1 MNDAAIKNFC
11 SFAREQLTRG
21 VELRMAKYGV
31 TPETDA
37 AEQPDAV
44 AGVPLS
50 PQERAQRADLLRQR
64 DALGAGDAAR
74 GWARLRDRA
83 AYTWFNRIVAIR
95 FMELRDYLPSRA
107 RMFSDESGALGSQA
121 LDQALDV
128 EIEGMDPARVVEL
141 KQAGD
146 DEALFRYLLLCQCRE
161 LAACLPGVF
170 EPVGDAMELLLPDR
184 LMAKGGV
191 IEAMVEGIPEA
202 DWLGH
207 VEILGWMYQYYN
219 AEAKDA
225 FFKSKDK
232 ATPET
237 LPAATQL
244 FTPEWIVRYMV
255 QNSLGRLWMLNN
267 PQSPLREQMEY
278 YIEPDA
284 AHEDFIAVDG
294 PEDITLCDPACGSG
308 HILVYAFE
316 LLFQMYQE
324 RGYRDREIP
333 SLVLQKNLRGLE
345 IDPRAAQ
352 LASLA
357 LAMCAREYD
366 RRFFGRGVRA
376 SVRVVAPVVIGEDE
390 LPEGAQ
396 LRKHPQLLEALAHLD
411 EVGSLLNPTPE
422 ELAVLATDAEE
433 LSRAA
438 AGGDMFADDVAGRV
452 AQAKEMC
459 DALAER
465 YDCVVANPPY
475 MGSSSFSS
483 FMSKWVKK
491 SYPDVKSDLFSS
503 FIVRITNFA
512 KAGGEIGMMTPFVW
526 MFIGS
531 YEKLRA
537 KLIDEKCITSLIQ
550 LEYSGFAG
558 ATVPICT
565 FTFHNAHVDG
575 YRGGYVRLSDFTGA
589 SAQAPKALE
598 AIQNPDCG
606 WLYRRNADTFKQIP
620 GSPIAYW
627 ASDGLMDVYEHGGRL
642 GEHID
647 ARVGMISG
655 DNGRFLRLWFE
666 PSYERCGLN
675 CEVNELCDK
684 KWIPI
689 QKGGDYRHWY
699 GNHNYV
705 VNWEN
710 DGWEIK
716 NDNFDGDRVRSH
728 NYNGTMAFRSGI
740 TWNSITSS
748 RFQCRY
754 TPEGFLFDAAGP
766 LCYVEPSS
774 VSLET
779 VLGFMSSTVFL
790 EVMNIVNPTLNFP
803 PNYIESAP
811 TVAEDIQD
819 YPIDSLVENS
829 IDLSKTDW
837 DSFETSWDFKRNPLV

>member
-11 SFAREQLTRG
+11 SFAREQLTCG
-21 VELRMAKYGV
+21 VELRMARYGV
-31 TPETDA
+31 TPEADA

-44 AGVPLS
+44 GGVPLS

-107 RMFSDESGALGSQA
+107 RMFSDEAGALGSQA

-284 AHEDFIAVDG
+284 AHEDFIAVDE

-316 LLFQMYQE
+316 LLFAMYLE
-324 RGYRDREIP
+324 RGHRERDIP
-333 SLVLQKNLRGLE
+333 SLILRNNLRGLE

-357 LAMCAREYD
+357 LAMCAREHD

-376 SVRVVAPVVIGEDE
+376 QVRVLAPVVVAEDE
-390 LPEGAQ
+390 LPEAAA
-396 LRKHPQLLEALAHLD
+396 LRKHPHLLEALAHLD
-411 EVGSLLNPTPE
+411 EVGSLLDPTE
-422 ELAVLATDAEE
+422 DELAALAADAEA
-433 LSRAA
+433 LSRS
-438 AGGDMFADDVAGRV
+438 AGGDMFTANVAGRV
-452 AQAKEMC
+452 ACAKDVC
-459 DALAER
+459 DALAECCH
-465 YDCVVANPPY
+465 CVVANPPY
-475 MGSSSFSS
+475 MGSSSFGP

-491 SYPDVKSDLFSS
+491 HYPDVKSDLCTC
-503 FIVRITNFA
+503 FIERGFDLAEERGYATMVT
-512 KAGGEIGMMTPFVW
+512 MQSW
-526 MFIGS
+526 MFLGS
-531 YEKLRA
+531 FEKMRA
-537 KLIDEKCITSLIQ
+537 KLIDKKTIVSMAHLGPRAFDAIGGEVVNVTADVVYNGHAADGVQ
-550 LEYSGFAG
+550 G
-558 ATVPICT
+558 A
-565 FTFHNAHVDG
+565 
-575 YRGGYVRLSDFTGA
+575 YVRLVDINGSE
-589 SAQAPKALE
+589 PKRQKLME

-606 WLYRRNADTFKQIP
+606 WLYRRNADAFKQIP
-620 GSPIAYW
+620 GTPIAYW
-627 ASDGLMDVYEHGGRL
+627 ASEAMLEAFKSGQVLRDIALPRSGF
-642 GEHID
+642 
-647 ARVGMISG
+647 STG
-655 DNGRFLRLWFE
+655 DNDRFIHGWWEVSFRDVGLSIPSLLDANRSCFSWF
-666 PSYERCGLN
+666 PLN
-675 CEVNELCDK
+675 
-684 KWIPI
+684 
-689 QKGGDYRHWY
+689 KGGNYRRWF
-699 GNHNYV
+699 GNNSLVVQWRDNASEMKKCNGYRSGCESNYFH
-705 VNWEN
+705 E
-710 DGWEIK
+710 
-716 NDNFDGDRVRSH
+716 
-728 NYNGTMAFRSGI
+728 GI
-740 TWNSITSS
+740 TWGSISS
-748 RFQCRY
+748 SIISVRFSPQ
-754 TPEGFLFDAAGP
+754 GFMPNRKGAMAYSKKCEDSFYALG
-766 LCYVEPSS
+766 LLNSS
-774 VSLET
+774 VAVSAL
-779 VLGFMSSTVFL
+779 SFL
-790 EVMNIVNPTLNFP
+790 APTLDFSEGP
-803 PNYIESAP
+803 VGSIPAVVKQKSEVVVLVKRC
-811 TVAEDIQD
+811 VAHSERD
-819 YPIDSLVENS
+819 Y
-829 IDLSKTDW
+829 
-837 DSFETSWDFKRNPLV
+837 DSFEASWDFKRHPLL

>member
-1 MNDAAIKNFC
+1 MNDAVIKNFC

-31 TPETDA
+31 TPEAGA
-37 AEQPDAV
+37 ADQPDAV
-44 AGVPLS
+44 GGVPLS

-95 FMELRDYLPSRA
+95 FMELRDYLPSRM
-107 RMFSDESGALGSQA
+107 RMFSDEAGALGSQA
-121 LDQALDV
+121 LDQALD
-128 EIEGMDPARVVEL
+128 IEFEGVDPARVVEL
-141 KQAGD
+141 KQAGN
-146 DEALFRYLLLCQCRE
+146 DEALFRFLLLCQCRE

-184 LMAKGGV
+184 LMAKGGI

-267 PQSPLREQMEY
+267 PQSPLRDKMEY

-284 AHEDFIAVDG
+284 AHEDFIAVER

-316 LLFQMYQE
+316 LLFAMYLE
-324 RGYRDREIP
+324 RGHRERDIP
-333 SLVLQKNLRGLE
+333 SLILRNNLRGLE

-357 LAMCAREYD
+357 LAMCAREHD
-366 RRFFGRGVRA
+366 RRFFSRGVRA
-376 SVRVVAPVVIGEDE
+376 QVRVLAPVAITEDE
-390 LPEGAQ
+390 LPEDAA

-411 EVGSLLNPTPE
+411 EVGSLLNPTE
-422 ELAVLATDAEE
+422 DELAALAADAEA
-433 LSRAA
+433 LSRS
-438 AGGDMFADDVAGRV
+438 AGGDMFTVKVSEKVARAKDV
-452 AQAKEMC
+452 C

-465 YDCVVANPPY
+465 CHCVVANPPY
-475 MGSSSFSS
+475 MGSSSFGP

-491 SYPDVKSDLFSS
+491 HYPDVKSDLFSS
-503 FIVRITNFA
+503 FIARITDFA
-512 KAGGEIGMMTPFVW
+512 KEHGEVGMMTPFVW

-531 YEKLRA
+531 YEKLRV
-537 KLIDEKCITSLIQ
+537 KLINEKTITSLIQ

-565 FTFHNAHVDG
+565 FTFHNSHIDS
-575 YRGGYVRLSDFTGA
+575 YEGGYVRLADFTGA
-589 SAQAPKALE
+589 NVQAPRALE
-598 AIQNPDCG
+598 AIQNPDRG
-606 WLYRRNADTFKQIP
+606 WFYRRNADAFKQIP
-620 GSPIAYW
+620 STPIAYW
-627 ASDGLMDVYEHGGRL
+627 ASNNALNAFENNNRL
-642 GEHID
+642 DEY
-647 ARVGMISG
+647 ARTRKGMFTG
-655 DNGRFLRLWFE
+655 DNNLFLRQWFE
-666 PSYERCGLN
+666 MTYSLFGLGYKPY
-675 CEVNELCDK
+675 C
-684 KWIPI
+684 
-689 QKGGDYRHWY
+689 KGGQFRKWY
-699 GNHNYV
+699 GNLDYV
-705 VNWEN
+705 VRWDN
-710 DGWEIK
+710 DGYEIK
-716 NDNFDGDRVRSH
+716 SFRGSGNINCNDYFQPCLVWSL
-728 NYNGTMAFRSGI
+728 
-740 TWNSITSS
+740 ITSDRIS
-748 RFQCRY
+748 FRMLDSVQFVM
-754 TPEGFLFDAAGP
+754 GDAGP
-766 LCYVEPSS
+766 ACYPSKDTRLEILGALNSSS
-774 VSLET
+774 VECFSK
-779 VLGFMSSTVFL
+779 M
-790 EVMNIVNPTLNFP
+790 INPTLNWSAGVVGGFP
-803 PNYIESAP
+803 
-811 TVAEDIQD
+811 VARCDSPRGVDTLVQHCIDI
-819 YPIDSLVENS
+819 
-829 IDLSKTDW
+829 SKLDW
-837 DSFETSWDFKRNPLV
+837 DSFEISWGFKRHPLL

>member
-1 MNDAAIKNFC
+1 MNDAANKNFC

-21 VELRMAKYGV
+21 VKLRMARYGV
-31 TPETDA
+31 TPEADA

-44 AGVPLS
+44 GGVPLS

-64 DALGAGDAAR
+64 DALGAGDAAH

-83 AYTWFNRIVAIR
+83 AYTWFNCIVAIR

-107 RMFSDESGALGSQA
+107 RMFSDEAGALGSQA

-128 EIEGMDPARVVEL
+128 EIGGMDPARVVEL

-255 QNSLGRLWMLNN
+255 QNSLGRLWMLSN
-267 PQSPLREQMEY
+267 PQSPLRERMEY

-316 LLFQMYQE
+316 LLFAMYLE
-324 RGYRDREIP
+324 RGHRERDIP
-333 SLVLQKNLRGLE
+333 SLILQNNLRGLE
-345 IDPRAAQ
+345 IDPRAVQ

-357 LAMCAREYD
+357 LAMCAREHD

-376 SVRVVAPVVIGEDE
+376 QVRVLAPVVIAEDE
-390 LPEGAQ
+390 LPEAAA
-396 LRKHPQLLEALAHLD
+396 LRKHPHLLEALAHLD
-411 EVGSLLNPTPE
+411 EVGSLLDPTE
-422 ELAVLATDAEE
+422 DELAALAADAEA
-433 LSRAA
+433 LSRS
-438 AGGDMFADDVAGRV
+438 AGGDMFTANVAGRV
-452 AQAKEMC
+452 ACAKDVC

-465 YDCVVANPPY
+465 CHCVVANPPY
-475 MGSSSFSS
+475 MGSSSFGP

-491 SYPDVKSDLFSS
+491 NYPDVKSDLFSS
-503 FIVRITNFA
+503 FIARIADFA
-512 KAGGEIGMMTPFVW
+512 KEHGEVGMMTPFVW

-531 YEKLRA
+531 YEKLRV
-537 KLIDEKCITSLIQ
+537 KLINEKTITSLIQ

-565 FTFHNAHVDG
+565 FTFHNSHIDS
-575 YRGGYVRLSDFTGA
+575 YEGGYVRLAGFTGA
-589 SAQAPKALE
+589 NVQAPRALE

-606 WLYRRNADTFKQIP
+606 WFYRRNADAFKQIP

-627 ASDGLMDVYEHGGRL
+627 ASNNALNAFENNNRL
-642 GEHID
+642 DEY
-647 ARVGMISG
+647 ARTRKGMFTG
-655 DNGRFLRLWFE
+655 DNNLFLRQWFE
-666 PSYERCGLN
+666 MTYSLFGLGYKPY
-675 CEVNELCDK
+675 C
-684 KWIPI
+684 
-689 QKGGDYRHWY
+689 KGGQFRKWY
-699 GNHNYV
+699 GNLDYV
-705 VNWEN
+705 VRWDN
-710 DGWEIK
+710 DGYEIK
-716 NDNFDGDRVRSH
+716 SFRGSGNINCNDYFQPCLVWSL
-728 NYNGTMAFRSGI
+728 
-740 TWNSITSS
+740 ITSDRIS
-748 RFQCRY
+748 FRMLDSVQFVM
-754 TPEGFLFDAAGP
+754 GDAGP
-766 LCYVEPSS
+766 ACYPSKDTRLEILGALNSSS
-774 VSLET
+774 VECFSK
-779 VLGFMSSTVFL
+779 M
-790 EVMNIVNPTLNFP
+790 INPTLNWSAGVVGGFP
-803 PNYIESAP
+803 
-811 TVAEDIQD
+811 VARCDSPRGVDTLVQHCIDI
-819 YPIDSLVENS
+819 
-829 IDLSKTDW
+829 SKLDW
-837 DSFETSWDFKRNPLV
+837 DSFETSWDFKRHPLL

>member
-11 SFAREQLTRG
+11 FFAREQLTRG
-21 VELRMAKYGV
+21 VELCMAKYGV
-31 TPETDA
+31 TPEADA
-37 AEQPDAV
+37 AEQLDAV

-74 GWARLRDRA
+74 GWARLRDKA

-107 RMFSDESGALGSQA
+107 RMFSDEAGALGSQA

-207 VEILGWMYQYYN
+207 VETLGWMYQYYN

-284 AHEDFIAVDG
+284 AHEDFIAVER

-316 LLFQMYQE
+316 LLFAMYLE
-324 RGYRDREIP
+324 RGHRERDIP
-333 SLVLQKNLRGLE
+333 SLILQNNLRGLE

-357 LAMCAREYD
+357 LAMCAREHD
-366 RRFFGRGVRA
+366 RRFFSRGVRA
-376 SVRVVAPVVIGEDE
+376 QVRVLAPVAITEDE
-390 LPEGAQ
+390 LPEDAA
-396 LRKHPQLLEALAHLD
+396 LRKRPQLLEALAHLD
-411 EVGSLLNPTPE
+411 EVGSLLNPTE
-422 ELAVLATDAEE
+422 DELAALAADAEA
-433 LSRAA
+433 LSRS
-438 AGGDMFADDVAGRV
+438 AGGDMFTANVAGRV
-452 AQAKEMC
+452 ACAKDVC

-465 YDCVVANPPY
+465 CHCVVANPPY
-475 MGSSSFSS
+475 MGSSSFGP

-491 SYPDVKSDLFSS
+491 NYPDSCRDFCTAFIERCINFGKAKGLSATVTSS
-503 FIVRITNFA
+503 T
-512 KAGGEIGMMTPFVW
+512 W
-526 MFIGS
+526 MFISSFERLRKRLIEACTIDSLLHTQGPNNHPDVFDANAVMVLKS
-531 YEKLRA
+531 AHIADYE
-537 KLIDEKCITSLIQ
+537 
-550 LEYSGFAG
+550 
-558 ATVPICT
+558 
-565 FTFHNAHVDG
+565 
-575 YRGGYVRLSDFTGA
+575 GGYFKLDKLGLDVKEKMLR
-589 SAQAPKALE
+589 E
-598 AIQNPDCG
+598 AIQNPDCS
-606 WLYRRNADTFKQIP
+606 WFYRRNADTFKQIP
-620 GSPIAYW
+620 GTPIAYW
-627 ASDGLMDVYEHGGRL
+627 ASESVYEAFAGYGYL
-642 GEHID
+642 ED
-647 ARVGMISG
+647 ASLARQGMATCCNEI
-655 DNGRFLRLWFE
+655 FLRSWWEIQITRIGFGFSNINDAVDSHYVWF
-666 PSYERCGLN
+666 PYN
-675 CEVNELCDK
+675 
-684 KWIPI
+684 
-689 QKGGDYRHWY
+689 KGGAFRKWY
-699 GNHNYV
+699 GNNEEVIHWLNADRKPFKQFTAQNNPYFFLKSVTWSDISSGLPNFRMRNAGSLYDVTGMSIIPRTIGFNYCLALCNSTCIV
-705 VNWEN
+705 
-710 DGWEIK
+710 
-716 NDNFDGDRVRSH
+716 
-728 NYNGTMAFRSGI
+728 AFLS
-740 TWNSITSS
+740 
-748 RFQCRY
+748 
-754 TPEGFLFDAAGP
+754 FLA
-766 LCYVEPSS
+766 
-774 VSLET
+774 
-779 VLGFMSSTVFL
+779 
-790 EVMNIVNPTLNFP
+790 PTLHCQLGD
-803 PNYIESAP
+803 
-811 TVAEDIQD
+811 VRML
-819 YPIDSLVENS
+819 PIPETLDNEYVNRIVENS
-829 IDLSKTDW
+829 ISISKLDW
-837 DSFETSWDFKRNPLV
+837 DSFETSWDFKRHPLL

>member
-31 TPETDA
+31 TPEADA
-37 AEQPDAV
+37 AEQLDAV

-74 GWARLRDRA
+74 GWARLRDKA

-95 FMELRDYLPSRA
+95 FMELRDYLSSRA
-107 RMFSDESGALGSQA
+107 RMFSDEAGALGSQA

-141 KQAGD
+141 KQAGS

-170 EPVGDAMELLLPDR
+170 DPVDDAMELLLPDR

-191 IEAMVEGIPEA
+191 IEAMVAGIPEA

-284 AHEDFIAVDG
+284 AHEDFIAVER

-316 LLFQMYQE
+316 LLFAMYLE
-324 RGYRDREIP
+324 RGHRERDIP
-333 SLVLQKNLRGLE
+333 SLILQNNLRGLE

-357 LAMCAREYD
+357 LAMCAREHD
-366 RRFFGRGVRA
+366 RRFFSRGVRA
-376 SVRVVAPVVIGEDE
+376 QVRVLAPVAITEDE
-390 LPEGAQ
+390 LPEGAA

-411 EVGSLLNPTPE
+411 EVGSLLNPTE
-422 ELAVLATDAEE
+422 DELSALAADAEA

-438 AGGDMFADDVAGRV
+438 AGDMFTANVSEKVVRAKDV
-452 AQAKEMC
+452 C

-465 YDCVVANPPY
+465 CHCVVANPPY
-475 MGSSSFSS
+475 MGSSSFGP

-491 SYPDVKSDLFSS
+491 HYPDVKSDLCTCFIERIMAMCKRAGLAGLTTSNSWMFLSS
-503 FIVRITNFA
+503 FEN
-512 KAGGEIGMMTPFVW
+512 
-526 MFIGS
+526 
-531 YEKLRA
+531 LRN
-537 KLIDEKCITSLIQ
+537 KLISEATIDSLVQ
-550 LEYSGFAG
+550 LSVHGFHGIA
-558 ATVPICT
+558 AQVCT
-565 FTFHNAHVDG
+565 FVIRNSHTDG
-575 YRGGYVRLSDFTGA
+575 YLGGYVRLNDFDHWSLQEGKT
-589 SAQAPKALE
+589 LE

-606 WLYRRNADTFKQIP
+606 WFYRRNADTFKQIP
-620 GSPIAYW
+620 GTPIAYW
-627 ASDGLMDVYEHGGRL
+627 ASPEFLLAFAAAPSLCSVAE
-642 GEHID
+642 
-647 ARVGMISG
+647 ARQGFTTGNNSL
-655 DNGRFLRLWFE
+655 FLRLWFE
-666 PSYERCGLN
+666 ISMGDSSLSCSLKPKWYP
-675 CEVNELCDK
+675 CD
-684 KWIPI
+684 
-689 QKGGDYRHWY
+689 KGGDFRKWY
-699 GNHNYV
+699 GNNDFFCD
-705 VNWEN
+705 WED
-710 DGWEIK
+710 DGA
-716 NDNFDGDRVRSH
+716 RLA
-728 NYNGTMAFRSGI
+728 AFPGSTLRNRQYYLKPSFSWSDVSSAHI
-740 TWNSITSS
+740 AS
-748 RFQCRY
+748 RFK
-754 TPEGFLFDAAGP
+754 PAGFVFEHCSDSVFGDLGLIRHLGSFLNSSTAAYFLSFLSPSMKFEVGQIRKLPVVKAVLDDAAIDERVIA
-766 LCYVEPSS
+766 L
-774 VSLET
+774 
-779 VLGFMSSTVFL
+779 
-790 EVMNIVNPTLNFP
+790 IK
-803 PNYIESAP
+803 ESKA
-811 TVAEDIQD
+811 D
-819 YPIDSLVENS
+819 Y
-829 IDLSKTDW
+829 
-837 DSFETSWDFKRNPLV
+837 DSFETSWDFKRHPLL

>member
-11 SFAREQLTRG
+11 SFAREQLTCG
-21 VELRMAKYGV
+21 VELRMARYGV
-31 TPETDA
+31 TPEADA

-44 AGVPLS
+44 GGVPLS

-107 RMFSDESGALGSQA
+107 RMFSDEAGALGSQA

-128 EIEGMDPARVVEL
+128 EIGGMDPARVVEL

-316 LLFQMYQE
+316 LLFAMYLE
-324 RGYRDREIP
+324 RGHRERDIP
-333 SLVLQKNLRGLE
+333 SLILQNNLRGLE

-357 LAMCAREYD
+357 LAMCAREHD
-366 RRFFGRGVRA
+366 RRFFSRGVRA
-376 SVRVVAPVVIGEDE
+376 QVRVLAPVAITEDE
-390 LPEGAQ
+390 LPEGAA

-411 EVGSLLNPTPE
+411 EVGSLLNPTEE
-422 ELAVLATDAEE
+422 ELAALAADAEA

-438 AGGDMFADDVAGRV
+438 AGDMFTANVSEKVVRAKDV
-452 AQAKEMC
+452 C

-465 YDCVVANPPY
+465 YHCVVANPPY
-475 MGSSSFSS
+475 MGSSSFGP

-491 SYPDVKSDLFSS
+491 HYPDVKSDLFSS
-503 FIVRITNFA
+503 FIARITDFA
-512 KAGGEIGMMTPFVW
+512 KEHGEVGMMTPFVW

-531 YEKLRA
+531 YEKLRV
-537 KLIDEKCITSLIQ
+537 KLINEKTITSLIQ

-565 FTFHNAHVDG
+565 FTFHNSHIDS
-575 YRGGYVRLSDFTGA
+575 YEGGYVRLADFTGA
-589 SAQAPKALE
+589 NVQAPRALE
-598 AIQNPDCG
+598 AIQNPDRG
-606 WLYRRNADTFKQIP
+606 WFYRRNADAFKQIP
-620 GSPIAYW
+620 GTPIAYW
-627 ASDGLMDVYEHGGRL
+627 ASNNALNAFENNNRL
-642 GEHID
+642 DEY
-647 ARVGMISG
+647 ARTRKGMFTG
-655 DNGRFLRLWFE
+655 DNNLFLRQWFE
-666 PSYERCGLN
+666 MTYSLFGLGYKPY
-675 CEVNELCDK
+675 C
-684 KWIPI
+684 
-689 QKGGDYRHWY
+689 KGGQFRKWY
-699 GNHNYV
+699 GNLDYV
-705 VNWEN
+705 VRWDN
-710 DGWEIK
+710 DGYEIK
-716 NDNFDGDRVRSH
+716 SFRGSGNINCNDYFQPCLVWSL
-728 NYNGTMAFRSGI
+728 
-740 TWNSITSS
+740 ITSDRIS
-748 RFQCRY
+748 FRMLDSVQFVM
-754 TPEGFLFDAAGP
+754 GDAGP
-766 LCYVEPSS
+766 ACYPSKDTRLEILGALNSSS
-774 VSLET
+774 VECFSK
-779 VLGFMSSTVFL
+779 M
-790 EVMNIVNPTLNFP
+790 INPTLNWSAGVVGGFP
-803 PNYIESAP
+803 
-811 TVAEDIQD
+811 VARCDSPRGVDTLVQYCIDI
-819 YPIDSLVENS
+819 
-829 IDLSKTDW
+829 SKLDW
-837 DSFETSWDFKRNPLV
+837 DSFEISWGFKRHPLL

>member
-11 SFAREQLTRG
+11 SFAREQLTCG
-21 VELRMAKYGV
+21 VELRIVRYGV
-31 TPETDA
+31 TPEADA

-44 AGVPLS
+44 GGVPLS

-74 GWARLRDRA
+74 GWARLRDKA

-107 RMFSDESGALGSQA
+107 RMFSDGAGALGSQA

-141 KQAGD
+141 KQAGS

-267 PQSPLREQMEY
+267 LQSALRQQMEY

-284 AHEDFIAVDG
+284 AHEDFIAVER

-316 LLFQMYQE
+316 LLFAMYLE
-324 RGYRDREIP
+324 RGHRERDIP
-333 SLVLQKNLRGLE
+333 SLILQNNLRGLE

-357 LAMCAREYD
+357 LAMCAREHD
-366 RRFFGRGVRA
+366 RRFFSRGVRA
-376 SVRVVAPVVIGEDE
+376 QVRVLAPVTITEDE
-390 LPEGAQ
+390 LPEGAA

-411 EVGSLLNPTPE
+411 EVGSLLNPTEE
-422 ELAVLATDAEE
+422 ELAALAADAEA

-438 AGGDMFADDVAGRV
+438 AGDMFTANVSEKVVRAKDV
-452 AQAKEMC
+452 C

-465 YDCVVANPPY
+465 YHCVVANPPY
-475 MGSSSFSS
+475 MGSSSFGP

-491 SYPDVKSDLFSS
+491 HYPDVKSDLCTCFIERIMAMCKRAGLAGLTTSNSWMFLSS
-503 FIVRITNFA
+503 FEN
-512 KAGGEIGMMTPFVW
+512 
-526 MFIGS
+526 
-531 YEKLRA
+531 LRN
-537 KLIDEKCITSLIQ
+537 KLISEATIDSLVQ
-550 LEYSGFAG
+550 LSVHGFHGIA
-558 ATVPICT
+558 AQVCT
-565 FTFHNAHVDG
+565 FVIRNSHTDG
-575 YRGGYVRLSDFTGA
+575 YLGGYVRLNDFDHWSLQEGKT
-589 SAQAPKALE
+589 LE

-606 WLYRRNADTFKQIP
+606 WFYRRNADTFKQIP
-620 GSPIAYW
+620 GTPIAYW
-627 ASDGLMDVYEHGGRL
+627 ASESIGKAFTNGCALSSV
-642 GEHID
+642 
-647 ARVGMISG
+647 ARPLQGMATG
-655 DNGRFLRLWFE
+655 DNDTFLRLWWEIARSGFIIDADSE
-666 PSYERCGLN
+666 AAFRERDGSYCPHN
-675 CEVNELCDK
+675 
-684 KWIPI
+684 
-689 QKGGDYRHWY
+689 KGGSFRRWY
-699 GNHNYV
+699 GNQDYV
-705 VNWEN
+705 LRFDNEN
-710 DGWEIK
+710 ADQLKQLGNHLPSRSFYFRK
-716 NDNFDGDRVRSH
+716 GVSYSDLTSGLFSARKCGANATFDTTGPV
-728 NYNGTMAFRSGI
+728 AFPKASQANVVVG
-740 TWNSITSS
+740 
-748 RFQCRY
+748 
-754 TPEGFLFDAAGP
+754 LFN
-766 LCYVEPSS
+766 
-774 VSLET
+774 
-779 VLGFMSSTVFL
+779 STVFQAL
-790 EVMNIVNPTLNFP
+790 CDLRCTGLHYSNGTLATMPFLLHEDYRGSINELVM
-803 PNYIESAP
+803 ES
-811 TVAEDIQD
+811 VH
-819 YPIDSLVENS
+819 V
-829 IDLSKTDW
+829 SKLDW
-837 DSFETSWDFKRNPLV
+837 DSFETSWDFKRHPLL

>member
-11 SFAREQLTRG
+11 SFAREQLTCG
-21 VELRMAKYGV
+21 VELRMARYGV
-31 TPETDA
+31 TPEADA

-44 AGVPLS
+44 GGVPLS

-107 RMFSDESGALGSQA
+107 RMFSDEAGVLGSQA

-128 EIEGMDPARVVEL
+128 EIGGMDPARVVEL

-284 AHEDFIAVDG
+284 AHEDFIAVER

-316 LLFQMYQE
+316 LLFAMYLE
-324 RGYRDREIP
+324 RGHRERDIP
-333 SLVLQKNLRGLE
+333 SLILQNNLRGLE

-357 LAMCAREYD
+357 LAMCAREHD
-366 RRFFGRGVRA
+366 RRFFSRGVRA
-376 SVRVVAPVVIGEDE
+376 QVRVLAPVAITEDE
-390 LPEGAQ
+390 PPEGAA

-411 EVGSLLNPTPE
+411 EVGSLLNPTEE
-422 ELAVLATDAEE
+422 ELAALAADAEA

-438 AGGDMFADDVAGRV
+438 AGDMFAANVSEKVVRAKDV
-452 AQAKEMC
+452 C

-465 YDCVVANPPY
+465 YHCVVANPPY
-475 MGSSSFSS
+475 MGSSSFGP

-491 SYPDVKSDLFSS
+491 NYPDVKSDLCTCFIERGFDLAEERGYAAMVTMASWMFLSS
-503 FIVRITNFA
+503 F
-512 KAGGEIGMMTPFVW
+512 
-526 MFIGS
+526 
-531 YEKLRA
+531 EKLRNRIVSSKTIIGLLYMGHMVMRVA
-537 KLIDEKCITSLIQ
+537 FNTSATIVQNCKIPLLGSYTRIEMAD
-550 LEYSGFAG
+550 LNESGVPDAIPAAG
-558 ATVPICT
+558 RDV
-565 FTFHNAHVDG
+565 
-575 YRGGYVRLSDFTGA
+575 
-589 SAQAPKALE
+589 
-598 AIQNPDCG
+598 
-606 WLYRRNADTFKQIP
+606 YRRDADIFKQIP

-627 ASDGLMDVYEHGGRL
+627 ASDALYGVFRDCPDIGSLAPIRS
-642 GEHID
+642 
-647 ARVGMISG
+647 GMQTG
-655 DNGRFLRLWFE
+655 NNELFLRYW
-666 PSYERCGLN
+666 YEVSEKNTSLGN
-675 CEVNELCDK
+675 SEEH
-684 KWIPI
+684 KWYP
-689 QKGGDYRHWY
+689 QPKGGSYRKWY
-699 GNHNYV
+699 GNFEYLVNYGH
-705 VNWEN
+705 E
-710 DGWEIK
+710 GKELREYPGTSIIK
-716 NDNFDGDRVRSH
+716 NPVYYFKPGFSWSH
-728 NYNGTMAFRSGI
+728 
-740 TWNSITSS
+740 TSS
-748 RFQCRY
+748 GAFSARY
-754 TPEGFLFDAAGP
+754 MPEGCIFNVEAPSLFEGDIAKRNCYLGFSNSAVFSLLFSTINQTMHYMAGDVSRIP
-766 LCYVEPSS
+766 FKQLSEESSAS
-774 VSLET
+774 VS
-779 VLGFMSSTVFL
+779 
-790 EVMNIVNPTLNFP
+790 
-803 PNYIESAP
+803 
-811 TVAEDIQD
+811 
-819 YPIDSLVENS
+819 S
-829 IDLSKTDW
+829 IADECINLSKNDW
-837 DSFETSWDFKRNPLV
+837 DSFETSWDFKRHPLL

>member
-21 VELRMAKYGV
+21 VELCMAKYGV
-31 TPETDA
+31 TPEADA
-37 AEQPDAV
+37 AEQLDAV

-74 GWARLRDRA
+74 GWARLRDKA

-95 FMELRDYLPSRA
+95 FMELRDYLPSRM

-121 LDQALDV
+121 RDQALDA

-141 KQAGD
+141 KQAGS

-284 AHEDFIAVDG
+284 AHEDFIAVER

-316 LLFQMYQE
+316 LLFAMYLE
-324 RGYRDREIP
+324 RGHRERDIP
-333 SLVLQKNLRGLE
+333 SLILQNNLRGLE

-357 LAMCAREYD
+357 LAMCAREHD
-366 RRFFGRGVRA
+366 RRFFSRGVRA
-376 SVRVVAPVVIGEDE
+376 QVRVLAPVAITEDE
-390 LPEGAQ
+390 LPEGAA

-411 EVGSLLNPTPE
+411 EVGSLLNPTEE
-422 ELAVLATDAEE
+422 ELAALAADAEA

-438 AGGDMFADDVAGRV
+438 AGDIFTANVAGRV
-452 AQAKEMC
+452 ACVKDVC

-465 YDCVVANPPY
+465 CHCVVANPPY
-475 MGSSSFSS
+475 MGSSSFGP

-491 SYPDVKSDLFSS
+491 HYPDVKSDLCTC
-503 FIVRITNFA
+503 FIERGFDLAEERGYAAMVT
-512 KAGGEIGMMTPFVW
+512 MQSW
-526 MFIGS
+526 MFLGS
-531 YEKLRA
+531 FEKMRA
-537 KLIDEKCITSLIQ
+537 KLIDNKTIVSMAHLGPRAFDAIGGEVVNVTADVV
-550 LEYSGFAG
+550 YNGHAAG
-558 ATVPICT
+558 GVQGA
-565 FTFHNAHVDG
+565 
-575 YRGGYVRLSDFTGA
+575 YVRLVDINGSE
-589 SAQAPKALE
+589 PKRQKLME

-606 WLYRRNADTFKQIP
+606 WLYRRNADAFTQIP
-620 GSPIAYW
+620 GNPIAYW
-627 ASDGLMDVYEHGGRL
+627 ASDQFIRTFADSISVKDISDFTGSQLKTANNDVYLRMWWE
-642 GEHID
+642 
-647 ARVGMISG
+647 VGKAEYGPRRRWIS
-655 DNGRFLRLWFE
+655 
-666 PSYERCGLN
+666 CA
-675 CEVNELCDK
+675 
-684 KWIPI
+684 
-689 QKGGDYRHWY
+689 KGGGYRRWY
-699 GNHNYV
+699 GNEWYAV
-705 VNWEN
+705 DWS
-710 DGWEIK
+710 K
-716 NDNFDGDRVRSH
+716 NAQRFYSDNATSNLIDER
-728 NYNGTMAFRSGI
+728 YLYRSGI
-740 TWNSITSS
+740 TYSDITTGKAHF
-748 RFQCRY
+748 RAL
-754 TPEGFLFDAAGP
+754 TGTGLFEMSGP
-766 LCYVEPSS
+766 AMCDVEEMPNVLAFFNSS
-774 VSLET
+774 VAQMYFSL
-779 VLGFMSSTVFL
+779 L
-790 EVMNIVNPTLNFP
+790 NPTLHLKMRDVNSTPLKAGLFK
-803 PNYIESAP
+803 NDGIRVLSCSSIKLS
-811 TVAEDIQD
+811 VSD
-819 YPIDSLVENS
+819 Y
-829 IDLSKTDW
+829 
-837 DSFETSWDFKRNPLV
+837 DSFETSWNFKRHPLL

>member
-11 SFAREQLTRG
+11 SFAREQLTCG
-21 VELRMAKYGV
+21 VELRMARYGV
-31 TPETDA
+31 TPEADA

-44 AGVPLS
+44 GGVPLS

-74 GWARLRDRA
+74 GWARLRDKA

-107 RMFSDESGALGSQA
+107 RMFSDEAGALGSQA

-128 EIEGMDPARVVEL
+128 EIEGMDPACVVEL
-141 KQAGD
+141 KQAGS

-170 EPVGDAMELLLPDR
+170 DPVDDAMELLLPDR

-191 IEAMVEGIPEA
+191 IEAMVAGIPEA

-316 LLFQMYQE
+316 LLFAMYLE
-324 RGYRDREIP
+324 RGHRERDIP
-333 SLVLQKNLRGLE
+333 SLILQNNLRGLE

-357 LAMCAREYD
+357 LAMCAREHD
-366 RRFFGRGVRA
+366 RRFFSRGVRA
-376 SVRVVAPVVIGEDE
+376 QVRVLAPVAITEDE
-390 LPEGAQ
+390 LPEGAA

-411 EVGSLLNPTPE
+411 EVGSLLNPTEE
-422 ELAVLATDAEE
+422 ELAALAADAEA

-438 AGGDMFADDVAGRV
+438 ADGDLFTVNVSEKVAR
-452 AQAKEMC
+452 AKGAC

-465 YDCVVANPPY
+465 CHCVVANPPY
-475 MGSSSFSS
+475 MGSSSFGP

-491 SYPDVKSDLFSS
+491 NYPDSCRDLCTAFIERCINFGKAKGLLATVTSS
-503 FIVRITNFA
+503 T
-512 KAGGEIGMMTPFVW
+512 W
-526 MFIGS
+526 MFISSFERLRKRLIEACTIDSLLHTQGPNNHPDVFDANAVMVLKS
-531 YEKLRA
+531 AHIADYE
-537 KLIDEKCITSLIQ
+537 
-550 LEYSGFAG
+550 
-558 ATVPICT
+558 
-565 FTFHNAHVDG
+565 
-575 YRGGYVRLSDFTGA
+575 GGYFKLDKLGLDVKEKMLR
-589 SAQAPKALE
+589 E
-598 AIQNPDCG
+598 AIQNPDCS
-606 WLYRRNADTFKQIP
+606 WFYRRNADTFKQIP
-620 GSPIAYW
+620 GTPIAYW
-627 ASDGLMDVYEHGGRL
+627 ASEVMIGQFNVSPQLSSISAPMVGGQTN
-642 GEHID
+642 
-647 ARVGMISG
+647 
-655 DNGRFLRLWFE
+655 DNEKFVRFWWEVPTGAIGFGVETYQEAASSNTAWF
-666 PSYERCGLN
+666 PFN
-675 CEVNELCDK
+675 
-684 KWIPI
+684 
-689 QKGGDYRHWY
+689 KGGNYRKWY
-699 GNHNYV
+699 GNNELV
-705 VNWEN
+705 VFWR
-710 DGWEIK
+710 DGGRDIK
-716 NDNFDGDRVRSH
+716 AAGGSTSNKDFYFKPSV
-728 NYNGTMAFRSGI
+728 
-740 TWNSITSS
+740 TWSRTSS
-748 RFQCRY
+748 GTIACRMKPY
-754 TPEGFLFDAAGP
+754 GFVFDTEGASIVCD
-766 LCYVEPSS
+766 EPTGMMLQGVINSS
-774 VSLET
+774 C
-779 VLGFMSSTVFL
+779 FL
-790 EVMNIVNPTLNFP
+790 EYMKLLAPTLHFGLSDVSKVPVPIIEDGEIQKAVMN
-803 PNYIESAP
+803 
-811 TVAEDIQD
+811 
-819 YPIDSLVENS
+819 LVRKLRF
-829 IDLSKTDW
+829 DSKTDY
-837 DSFETSWDFKRNPLV
+837 DSFETSWDFKRHPLL

>member
-11 SFAREQLTRG
+11 SFAREQLTCG
-21 VELRMAKYGV
+21 VELRMARYGV
-31 TPETDA
+31 TPEADA

-44 AGVPLS
+44 GGVPLS

-107 RMFSDESGALGSQA
+107 RMFSDEAGALGSQA

-128 EIEGMDPARVVEL
+128 EIGGMDPARVVEL

-244 FTPEWIVRYMV
+244 FTPEWIVRYMA

-316 LLFQMYQE
+316 LLFAMYLE
-324 RGYRDREIP
+324 RGHRERDIP
-333 SLVLQKNLRGLE
+333 SLILQNNLRGLE

-357 LAMCAREYD
+357 LAMCAREHD
-366 RRFFGRGVRA
+366 RRFFSRGVRA
-376 SVRVVAPVVIGEDE
+376 QVRVLAPVAITEDE
-390 LPEGAQ
+390 LPEDAA

-411 EVGSLLNPTPE
+411 EVGSLLNPTEE
-422 ELAVLATDAEE
+422 ELAALAADAEA

-438 AGGDMFADDVAGRV
+438 AGDMFTANVAEKVVRAKDV
-452 AQAKEMC
+452 C

-465 YDCVVANPPY
+465 YHCVVANPPY
-475 MGSSSFSS
+475 MGSSSFGP

-491 SYPDVKSDLFSS
+491 HYPDVKSDLCTC
-503 FIVRITNFA
+503 FIERGFDLAEERGYAAMVT
-512 KAGGEIGMMTPFVW
+512 MQSW
-526 MFIGS
+526 MFLGS
-531 YEKLRA
+531 FEKMRA
-537 KLIDEKCITSLIQ
+537 KLIDNKTIVSMAHLGPRAFDAIGGEVVNVTADVV
-550 LEYSGFAG
+550 YNGHAAG
-558 ATVPICT
+558 GVQGA
-565 FTFHNAHVDG
+565 
-575 YRGGYVRLSDFTGA
+575 YVRLVDINGSE
-589 SAQAPKALE
+589 PKRQKLME

-606 WLYRRNADTFKQIP
+606 WFYRRNADTFKQIP
-620 GSPIAYW
+620 GTPIAYW
-627 ASDGLMDVYEHGGRL
+627 ASDAMINAFNEGKQLSEIGQP
-642 GEHID
+642 
-647 ARVGMISG
+647 RVGLQTGENARFVREWWEVPDDNSCFDCASIEESVQSG
-655 DNGRFLRLWFE
+655 
-666 PSYERCGLN
+666 
-675 CEVNELCDK
+675 K
-684 KWIPI
+684 KWFPYN
-689 QKGGDYRHWY
+689 KGGDFRKWY
-699 GNHNYV
+699 GNNDCV

-710 DGWEIK
+710 DGEAIRE
-716 NDNFDGDRVRSH
+716 FAGAVVRNPNCYFKPSVTWSKISS
-728 NYNGTMAFRSGI
+728 GCIAFRYKPVGHVFDVAGTGI
-740 TWNSITSS
+740 YAKASDLLYLQGACN
-748 RFQCRY
+748 
-754 TPEGFLFDAAGP
+754 
-766 LCYVEPSS
+766 SS
-774 VSLET
+774 V
-779 VLGFMSSTVFL
+779 
-790 EVMNIVNPTLNFP
+790 VMTIASMLSPTLNFEVGQIATYP
-803 PNYIESAP
+803 IIQSEEMRP
-811 TVAEDIQD
+811 TVEE
-819 YPIDSLVENS
+819 LVGETRT
-829 IDLSKTDW
+829 ISKLDW
-837 DSFETSWDFKRNPLV
+837 DSFETSWGFKRHPLI

>member
-1 MNDAAIKNFC
+1 M
-11 SFAREQLTRG
+11 
-21 VELRMAKYGV
+21 
-31 TPETDA
+31 
-37 AEQPDAV
+37 
-44 AGVPLS
+44 
-50 PQERAQRADLLRQR
+50 
-64 DALGAGDAAR
+64 GAGDAAR
-74 GWARLRDRA
+74 GWARLRDKA

-316 LLFQMYQE
+316 LLFAMYLE
-324 RGYRDREIP
+324 RGHRERDIP
-333 SLVLQKNLRGLE
+333 SLILRNNLRGLE

-357 LAMCAREYD
+357 LAMCAREHD

-376 SVRVVAPVVIGEDE
+376 QVRVLAPVVVAEDE
-390 LPEGAQ
+390 LPEAAA
-396 LRKHPQLLEALAHLD
+396 LRKHPHLLEALAHLD
-411 EVGSLLNPTPE
+411 EVGSLLDPTE
-422 ELAVLATDAEE
+422 DELAALAADAEA
-433 LSRAA
+433 LSRS
-438 AGGDMFADDVAGRV
+438 AGGDMFTANVAGRV
-452 AQAKEMC
+452 ACAKDVC
-459 DALAER
+459 DALAECCH
-465 YDCVVANPPY
+465 CVVANPPY
-475 MGSSSFSS
+475 MGSSSFGP

-491 SYPDVKSDLFSS
+491 NYPDVKSDLFSS
-503 FIVRITNFA
+503 FIARIADFA
-512 KAGGEIGMMTPFVW
+512 KEHGEVGMMTPFVW

-531 YEKLRA
+531 YEKLRV
-537 KLIDEKCITSLIQ
+537 KLINEKTITSLIQ

-558 ATVPICT
+558 ATVPVCT
-565 FTFHNAHVDG
+565 FTFHNSHIDS
-575 YRGGYVRLSDFTGA
+575 YEGGYVRLADFTGA
-589 SAQAPKALE
+589 NVQAPRALE

-606 WLYRRNADTFKQIP
+606 WFYRRNADAFKQIP
-620 GSPIAYW
+620 GTPIAYW
-627 ASDGLMDVYEHGGRL
+627 ASNNALNAFENNNRL
-642 GEHID
+642 DEY
-647 ARVGMISG
+647 ARTRKGMFTG
-655 DNGRFLRLWFE
+655 DNNLFLRQWFE
-666 PSYERCGLN
+666 MTYSLFGLGYKPY
-675 CEVNELCDK
+675 C
-684 KWIPI
+684 
-689 QKGGDYRHWY
+689 KGGQFRKWY
-699 GNHNYV
+699 GNLDYV
-705 VNWEN
+705 VRWDN
-710 DGWEIK
+710 DGYEIK
-716 NDNFDGDRVRSH
+716 SFRGSGNINCNDYFQPCLVWSL
-728 NYNGTMAFRSGI
+728 
-740 TWNSITSS
+740 ITSDRIS
-748 RFQCRY
+748 FRMLDSVQFVM
-754 TPEGFLFDAAGP
+754 GDAGP
-766 LCYVEPSS
+766 ACYPSKDTRLEILGALNSSS
-774 VSLET
+774 VECFSK
-779 VLGFMSSTVFL
+779 M
-790 EVMNIVNPTLNFP
+790 INPTLNWSAGVVGGFP
-803 PNYIESAP
+803 
-811 TVAEDIQD
+811 VARCDSPRGVDTLVQHCIDI
-819 YPIDSLVENS
+819 
-829 IDLSKTDW
+829 SKLDW
-837 DSFETSWDFKRNPLV
+837 DSFEISWGFKRHPLL

>member
-11 SFAREQLTRG
+11 SFVREQLTRG

-31 TPETDA
+31 TPEADA

-44 AGVPLS
+44 GGVPLS

-74 GWARLRDRA
+74 GWARLRDKA

-107 RMFSDESGALGSQA
+107 RMFSDEAGALGSQA

-128 EIEGMDPARVVEL
+128 EIEGMDPACVVEL
-141 KQAGD
+141 KQAGS

-170 EPVGDAMELLLPDR
+170 DPVDDAMELLLPDR

-191 IEAMVEGIPEA
+191 IEAMVAGIPEA

-284 AHEDFIAVDG
+284 AHEDFIAVER

-316 LLFQMYQE
+316 LLFAMYLE
-324 RGYRDREIP
+324 RGHRERDIP
-333 SLVLQKNLRGLE
+333 SLILQNNLRGLE

-357 LAMCAREYD
+357 LAMCAREHD
-366 RRFFGRGVRA
+366 RRFFSRGVRA
-376 SVRVVAPVVIGEDE
+376 QVRVLAPVAITEDE
-390 LPEGAQ
+390 LPEGAA

-411 EVGSLLNPTPE
+411 EVGSLLNPTEE
-422 ELAVLATDAEE
+422 ELAALAADAEA

-438 AGGDMFADDVAGRV
+438 AGDMFTANVSEKVVRAKDV
-452 AQAKEMC
+452 C

-465 YDCVVANPPY
+465 YHCVVANPPY
-475 MGSSSFSS
+475 MGSSSFGP

-491 SYPDVKSDLFSS
+491 HYPDVKSDLCTC
-503 FIVRITNFA
+503 FIERGFDLA
-512 KAGGEIGMMTPFVW
+512 KERGYAAMVTMQSW
-526 MFIGS
+526 MFLGS
-531 YEKLRA
+531 FEKMRA
-537 KLIDEKCITSLIQ
+537 KLIDNKTIVSMVHLGPRAFDAIGGEVVNVTADVVYNGYAADGVQ
-550 LEYSGFAG
+550 G
-558 ATVPICT
+558 A
-565 FTFHNAHVDG
+565 F
-575 YRGGYVRLSDFTGA
+575 VRLVDINGSE
-589 SAQAPKALE
+589 PKRQKLVE
-598 AIQNPDCG
+598 AIQSPDCG
-606 WLYRRNADTFKQIP
+606 WFYRRNADTFKQIP
-620 GSPIAYW
+620 GTPIAYW
-627 ASDGLMDVYEHGGRL
+627 ASDAMINAFNEGKQLSEIGQP
-642 GEHID
+642 
-647 ARVGMISG
+647 RVGLQTGENARFVREWWEVPDDNSCFDCASIEESVQSG
-655 DNGRFLRLWFE
+655 
-666 PSYERCGLN
+666 
-675 CEVNELCDK
+675 K
-684 KWIPI
+684 KWFPYN
-689 QKGGDYRHWY
+689 KGGDFRKWY
-699 GNHNYV
+699 GNNDCV

-710 DGWEIK
+710 DGEAIRE
-716 NDNFDGDRVRSH
+716 FAGAVVRNPNCYFKPSVTWSKISS
-728 NYNGTMAFRSGI
+728 GCIAFRYKPVGHVFDVAGTGI
-740 TWNSITSS
+740 YAKASDLLYLQGACN
-748 RFQCRY
+748 
-754 TPEGFLFDAAGP
+754 
-766 LCYVEPSS
+766 SS
-774 VSLET
+774 V
-779 VLGFMSSTVFL
+779 
-790 EVMNIVNPTLNFP
+790 VMTIASMLSPTLNFEVGQIATYP
-803 PNYIESAP
+803 IIQSEEMRP
-811 TVAEDIQD
+811 TVEE
-819 YPIDSLVENS
+819 LVGETRT
-829 IDLSKTDW
+829 ISKLDW
-837 DSFETSWDFKRNPLV
+837 DSFETSWGFKRHPLI